1 MKITEL
7 LKKESIAL
15 DVKVDSKGAAVDYL
29 VDLMDKSGRLNDKEG
44 YKKGILA
51 REALGSTAVGDG
63 IAIPQRLPRSM
74 NLVWQPWWCRRAWTM
89 NHLTEALPIFCS

>member
-1 MKITEL
+1 MKITDL

-15 DVKVDSKGAAVDYL
+15 DVKVDSKGAAIDYL

-51 REALGSTAVGDG
+51 REALGS
-63 IAIPQRLPRSM
+63 
-74 NLVWQPWWCRRAWTM
+74 
-89 NHLTEALPIFCS
+89 

>member
-1 MKITEL
+1 MKITDL

-15 DVKVDSKGAAVDYL
+15 DVKVDSKGAAIDYL

-44 YKKGILA
+44 YKKGILEV
-51 REALGSTAVGDG
+51 RLSETEL
-63 IAIPQRLPRSM
+63 PFPMQRLPRSM

>member
-1 MKITEL
+1 MKITDL

-15 DVKVDSKGAAVDYL
+15 DVKVDSMIRKDIRKVFWPEKPL
-29 VDLMDKSGRLNDKEG
+29 EVRLSETE
-44 YKKGILA
+44 L
-51 REALGSTAVGDG
+51 
-63 IAIPQRLPRSM
+63 PFPMQRLPRSM

>member
-1 MKITEL
+1 MKITDL

-15 DVKVDSKGAAVDYL
+15 DVKVDSKGAAIDYL

-51 REALGSTAVGDG
+51 RACRTTSCCLPVCIQLSSPAFRTDEFC
-63 IAIPQRLPRSM
+63 IPLSLLCRERLFPSGNM
-74 NLVWQPWWCRRAWTM
+74 VNSW
-89 NHLTEALPIFCS
+89 

>member
-1 MKITEL
+1 MKITDL

-15 DVKVDSKGAAVDYL
+15 DVKVDSKGAAIDYL

-44 YKKGILA
+44 YKKVRLS
-51 REALGSTAVGDG
+51 ETEL
-63 IAIPQRLPRSM
+63 PFPMQRLPRSM